1 MRYVDVI
8 ILTFTVVGSIF
19 MNSSLL
25 TDTQILPKWFCFVI
39 GVSLLA
45 LVMGLH
51 RLQGSTSV
59 SLHHKTNIVHI
70 LGLSIVLQ
78 AVYALACY
86 HLWWNQD
93 VVFEIGSFENP
104 AGFASCLC
112 LGLPFIALE
121 IRSRKQWMRILAFV
135 SISLVLLA
143 IFVSKSRAAY
153 VSCVVM
159 LIVFLFLIYN
169 KVSKRSKWILCM
181 GGFSLL
187 IGVAVVLGNMA
198 DCKQN
203 SMNGRKLIWAV
214 GMEMVKDKPLLGH
227 GAGSIEKCYMNYQ
240 AEYLKHSSSQSE
252 MMLADNVKHVFNDYL
267 AIAIQFGAVG
277 IFLLAGYV
285 GLLTYCFFRRS
296 WCDYLSQAAMISM
309 IGLGSFAFFS
319 YPSCYPFTWVMIV
332 LNSWFIISPCISRR
346 MRISISLQRTLGMSM
361 VILSV
366 VSLAQ
371 IGIRLNA
378 EFTWKKLYD
387 RRLVFGDKQTLSEY
401 QSVYPELDHEP
412 YFLYNYAVEL
422 NLDGQYAKSQ
432 QIAKKCERYWADYD
446 LKMVMAYNYKEQKL
460 IAEAIQYF
468 LDAEAMCPNR
478 FEPIYN
484 VMQIY
489 RSFHDSR
496 QALIYAKMIV
506 NKPIK
511 VYSSDVANMK
521 DEASRVIE
529 EFNNRKIRKREKF

>member
-1 MRYVDVI
+1 MMRYVDVI

-169 KVSKRSKWILCM
+169 KV
-181 GGFSLL
+181 
-187 IGVAVVLGNMA
+187 
-198 DCKQN
+198 
-203 SMNGRKLIWAV
+203 
-214 GMEMVKDKPLLGH
+214 
-227 GAGSIEKCYMNYQ
+227 
-240 AEYLKHSSSQSE
+240 
-252 MMLADNVKHVFNDYL
+252 
-267 AIAIQFGAVG
+267 
-277 IFLLAGYV
+277 
-285 GLLTYCFFRRS
+285 
-296 WCDYLSQAAMISM
+296 
-309 IGLGSFAFFS
+309 
-319 YPSCYPFTWVMIV
+319 
-332 LNSWFIISPCISRR
+332 
-346 MRISISLQRTLGMSM
+346 
-361 VILSV
+361 
-366 VSLAQ
+366 
-371 IGIRLNA
+371 
-378 EFTWKKLYD
+378 
-387 RRLVFGDKQTLSEY
+387 
-401 QSVYPELDHEP
+401 
-412 YFLYNYAVEL
+412 
-422 NLDGQYAKSQ
+422 
-432 QIAKKCERYWADYD
+432 
-446 LKMVMAYNYKEQKL
+446 
-460 IAEAIQYF
+460 
-468 LDAEAMCPNR
+468 
-478 FEPIYN
+478 
-484 VMQIY
+484 
-489 RSFHDSR
+489 
-496 QALIYAKMIV
+496 
-506 NKPIK
+506 
-511 VYSSDVANMK
+511 
-521 DEASRVIE
+521 
-529 EFNNRKIRKREKF
+529 